1 MFLELSDAH
10 ATADPAG
17 TSPEEN
23 LDDHLNFAP
32 YCKVSIVL
40 GKKLNVV

>member
-23 LDDHLNFAP
+23 LDDHLNGFTALQK
-32 YCKVSIVL
+32 YCWVQ
-40 GKKLNVV
+40 